1 MGHTMNFGLTTNM
14 KGATLDAIRVSI
26 GASGAPTIAEDCGA
40 GLISSVTLGTA
51 GRYTFQMAK
60 PYPPKLV
67 VCSPEL
73 SGLSATDP
81 VLVARYE
88 AGTYN
93 ATTGQFVVQVVNT
106 PTSTTAAAANPANGT
121 DIHVLLVTRRYTANP

>member
-1 MGHTMNFGLTTNM
+1 MGHTLNFGLTTNM
-14 KGATLDAIRVSI
+14 KGATLDGLRVTI

-40 GLISSVTLGTA
+40 GLVSSVTLGTA

-67 VCSPEL
+67 NCQAEL

-81 VLVARYE
+81 VLAARYE
-88 AGTYN
+88 SGSYN
-93 ATTGQFVVQVVNT
+93 ASTGQFIIQVVNQ
-106 PTSTTAAAANPANGT
+106 PTSTTAAAANPANGV
-121 DIHVLLVTRRYTANP
+121 DMHVLLITRRYTANP